1 MPPRQKKTKRT
12 PREPTVAGVRTSS
25 AALFQLDELP
35 NAKIARTAIPAPFQ
49 DSDDDQGAVAPRYD
63 LCLRAEGSNGILRY
77 TNFTPREF
85 DSLWDAMESFVTQI
99 WNVALWEVGH
109 GCPDLSHSTAYI
121 SKDGAGFL
129 AAVGPYLYE
138 EYVDSLNDSMAISK
152 MALSGKS
159 FKHFPGARY
168 ATGVT
173 FQQANRPAG
182 THSEAITYYSGK
194 HHLYGYKVEVSVLPT
209 GLALNCSPRAKGSVS
224 DITIFRENDAFHL
237 NALKKRPDEM
247 HLEDDGPFTV
257 EYPRDW
263 AVLTD
268 KDYQVLRSH
277 FRAIHPK
284 RQTRLNP
291 LPLEE
296 TRNND
301 RISHDRVIVEN
312 YFGRMKTLWGVCSD
326 KWRWDEGAYDLFFRV
341 CLTLSHVRL
350 CPLRDEEGDDYQR
363 YDARLRGIGF
373 SIKACEKEKHTNYQE
388 GRAARLVAR
397 SRMRGDE
404 SNEV

>member
-1 MPPRQKKTKRT
+1 M
-12 PREPTVAGVRTSS
+12 VR
-25 AALFQLDELP
+25 
-35 NAKIARTAIPAPFQ
+35 
-49 DSDDDQGAVAPRYD
+49 
-63 LCLRAEGSNGILRY
+63 
-77 TNFTPREF
+77 
-85 DSLWDAMESFVTQI
+85 
-99 WNVALWEVGH
+99 
-109 GCPDLSHSTAYI
+109 
-121 SKDGAGFL
+121 GFL

-138 EYVDSLNDSMAISK
+138 EYVDSLNASMAMSK

-159 FKHFPGARY
+159 FKHFPCARY
-168 ATGVT
+168 ATDVT
-173 FQQANRPAG
+173 FQQANCPAG

-194 HHLYGYKVEVSVLPT
+194 HHLYGYKVEISVLPT
-209 GLALNCSPRAKGSVS
+209 GLAINCSPHVKGSVS
-224 DITIFRENDAFHL
+224 DITIFRDNDAFHL

-268 KDYQVLRSH
+268 KGYQGLRSD

-284 RQTRLNP
+284 CQTRLNP

-312 YFGRMKTLWGVCSD
+312 YFGRMKMLWGVCSD

-341 CLTLSHVRL
+341 CLALTNAHVRL
-350 CPLRDEEGDDYQR
+350 RHLRAEEGDDYQR
-363 YDARLRGIGF
+363 YDARLREIGF
-373 SIKACEKEKHTNYQE
+373 SIKAREKERRTNCQE
-388 GRAARLVAR
+388 GRAARLAAR
-397 SRMRGDE
+397 SRVRGDE
-404 SNEV
+404 SNEVYMPYGSDAETQM